1 MAQMALAWVL
11 RKPSITSALV
21 GASNPEQIEDSI
33 NTINNLEFSFEE
45 LRAIDEV
52 LAG

>member
-11 RKPSITSALV
+11 RQPTVTSALV
-21 GASNPEQIEDSI
+21 GASSVEQIE
-33 NTINNLEFSFEE
+33 NNVAALQNLEFSFEE

-52 LAG
+52 LVE